1 MNTNND
7 TFRES
12 STKSNMK
19 CNISDKSCWIYC
31 TCVNDVYLIY
41 IYTSIINISFIIIN
55 SNNDKCRAF
64 STKSNMKCKICEIS
78 CSNVVYLVYI
88 YIYTS
93 IIHIFEYIYIYSIII
108 FVKYN
113 IYLD

>member
-1 MNTNND
+1 
-7 TFRES
+7 
-12 STKSNMK
+12 MK
-19 CNISDKSCWIYC
+19 YIF
-31 TCVNDVYLIY
+31 Y

-55 SNNDKCRAF
+55 SNNDKFRAF

-88 YIYTS
+88 YIYIYS
-93 IIHIFEYIYIYSIII
+93 IINIFEYIYIRIINIFEYIYILYSILLYIIIII
-108 FVKYN
+108 FLKYN